1 MTSEGWAQPTVPMT
15 PSRETGNP
23 TEQLTLMSNGAQE
36 AGTKAPG
43 DETSR
48 CEASVTVEVATVRER
63 VAPKH
68 QVTRRH
74 DVRQV

>member
-1 MTSEGWAQPTVPMT
+1 M
-15 PSRETGNP
+15 
-23 TEQLTLMSNGAQE
+23 MSNGAQE

-48 CEASVTVEVATVRER
+48 REAGVTVEDATVRKR
-63 VAPKH
+63 LAPKH